1 VGAIK
6 RDPTPPGPVTDFFDF
21 LHQLHME
28 ASLPSVR
35 EIETKIRVLR
45 GHGQISRSTI
55 HNIFRGPH
63 VPRWHFLELVVE
75 ALQGDVAQV
84 RTLWQAA
91 QRYENATGVVSA
103 EPSVTAPPIADP
115 VESVAMP
122 SLRIWSNEIPPRNP
136 NFSGRGADLD
146 LLRSNLVG
154 RERQHPAVQ
163 VISGE
168 GGIGKT
174 EIATEF
180 IHRHR
185 DKYGIIWWIRA
196 EHLDRVRDA
205 LVGLGQRLELRQAAA
220 GGGRDRA
227 ITAVMDTLES
237 GVQPSWLLV
246 YDNAA
251 MPLELQRY
259 LPKCLPGG
267 HIIITSR
274 LRSWPAYMRAD
285 NIEVALFSVGEAV
298 SFLRRRVPALEF
310 PRENEEDEETRRA
323 EEAGRLAQALEGL
336 PIATEYA
343 AAYLAETKQGIDD
356 YIDQLGEKVQRLRG
370 EGPSDFPAP
379 ISAAWEMSTAL
390 LNEDAGHLSNLCAF
404 FSPEPIA
411 AELLLRYAGE
421 VTEPPGLRDTLS
433 HPRRFRAAASRLAR
447 LSLAKVNGARDLI
460 QMHRVVQALTR
471 SRLDRD
477 RPDAF
482 RAYRAAVEIVLAAS
496 NPGNP
501 DRAANDV
508 AYDLS
513 LQHLES
519 DRSFF
524 ETGNE
529 ELRRLIIDQV
539 RRLHLRGGHAEAMR
553 FGQDALEVWRNQLG
567 QDDLHVLSLAVEVA
581 IAMRWDGHA
590 ADASD
595 LIQKTLRL
603 LKREY
608 GDEHEVTLLCA
619 NTQGADLRTRSQFEE
634 ALDQDLDLLPKF
646 ESVFGV
652 NHDRTMNVRNNLAA
666 DYRRLGRFREALEID
681 QRTFQDRRDILGP
694 ADQRTLTSY
703 DAVARD
709 LRGLGLY
716 QESLDTAREVMK
728 GFATAGGRENLDL
741 LNARK
746 GFAVALRKVGYPW
759 EALQESEEVVQRYR
773 DYLGPEHTYTLRA
786 AANLINDRRA
796 VGYTTWAEELAE
808 EVLDRCREAGF
819 PFDLGYGTMVN
830 LASVLRED
838 GRVQEALRTDSQ
850 GWRGLAAEYGDLH
863 PLTLEAGINYASDLA
878 ACGDLPT
885 AIQIGQETLSKSR
898 NSLGENH
905 PDTLMATV
913 NLAIDQAALGNTA
926 EADQLLADAL
936 RRYEDTLTTEHPE
949 ALAAARWTR
958 LTAEIE
964 PY

>member
-1 VGAIK
+1 MGAIK

-885 AIQIGQETLSKSR
+885 AIQIGQETLSKCR